1 MSRPK
6 LWPYQTDGLNKIY
19 KDFADGARAV
29 CYQAPTGSGKTVV
42 GGEFISRQPDD
53 SIIVACHRD
62 EIALQFSTALTRLEM
77 PHGIIAP
84 GYGPTSHRVQIASV
98 MTLVRRLDQFHPTLL
113 IYDEAHHAAA
123 PTWQRIT
130 AAYREADLLGLTATP
145 RRLDGKPLDDI
156 FDTLVVGPSIAKLI
170 DDGFLAPV
178 VVFAPT
184 NTPDLKSVKIRAGDY
199 AIDQLAAV
207 MSDEMIVDGA
217 VEEYTRLCPD
227 ARGIAFCVD
236 IAHSK
241 LVANAF
247 RARGYRAQHV
257 DGETPRLER
266 RALIAALGDG
276 SLDVLSNC
284 GLFSEGLDVPGVEA
298 AILLRPTKS
307 LALYLQMVGRALR
320 RAPGKK
326 QAVILDC
333 AGNVFVHGLPTARRR
348 WSLHGKQQDDSG
360 VERLFRCPECGA
372 INDRGAEHCCHCGVV
387 FARRE
392 RQERTIVRG
401 PSLAEAIEVPVSD
414 DDIRDMSYRDVLKWA
429 ADAEGFLVEARLQR
443 IGAARGY
450 KAAWA
455 FYKRGLTLDEALR
468 QYEEYR
474 RTRREVAR

>member
-1 MSRPK
+1 
-6 LWPYQTDGLNKIY
+6 
-19 KDFADGARAV
+19 
-29 CYQAPTGSGKTVV
+29 
-42 GGEFISRQPDD
+42 
-53 SIIVACHRD
+53 
-62 EIALQFSTALTRLEM
+62 M
-77 PHGIIAP
+77 PHGIIARWAH
-84 GYGPTSHRVQIASV
+84 GPTSHRVQIASV

-184 NTPDLKSVKIRAGDY
+184 NTPDLKSVKICAGDY

-207 MSDEMIVDGA
+207 MSDEMIVDGGA

-326 QAVILDC
+326 KAVILDC
-333 AGNVFVHGLPTARRR
+333 AGNVFVHGLPTALRGGALVAPRQAGR
-348 WSLHGKQQDDSG
+348 TIAGLKL
-360 VERLFRCPECGA
+360 LFRCPGGGG
-372 INDRGAEHCCHCGVV
+372 DR
-387 FARRE
+387 R
-392 RQERTIVRG
+392 
-401 PSLAEAIEVPVSD
+401 SL
-414 DDIRDMSYRDVLKWA
+414 
-429 ADAEGFLVEARLQR
+429 G
-443 IGAARGY
+443 
-450 KAAWA
+450 
-455 FYKRGLTLDEALR
+455 
-468 QYEEYR
+468 
-474 RTRREVAR
+474 